1 MTSTERFR
9 LVMDILS
16 KNDLC
21 NCSRNHTIF
30 DRLNDDEFTD
40 KNKVAK
46 IVEEIYNIESR
57 IENNPNKYS
66 EYIMQILRQNI
77 GLEMYDTSND
87 EEINTLVYK
96 TPTRIEAMSGT
107 HDDVIFAYL
116 IGQYI
121 MQFGTNK
128 AAFRLFYSADGNDDD
143 EPVNNVDKNVF
154 AKSF

>member
-87 EEINTLVYK
+87 EEINKY
-96 TPTRIEAMSGT
+96 TPS
-107 HDDVIFAYL
+107 
-116 IGQYI
+116 
-121 MQFGTNK
+121 
-128 AAFRLFYSADGNDDD
+128 
-143 EPVNNVDKNVF
+143 
-154 AKSF
+154 